1 MADLN
6 RPSDQV
12 NLLEEPRK
20 LPDMLNVLTILT
32 FIGSGLALLFQLYYS
47 FNAKK
52 FYDAVISNQDK
63 MAQAPSWARNLQGPD
78 PIGVA
83 TKTYDN
89 RTAILLLGVVAVL
102 LCIYG
107 AVMMRQL
114 KKTGFYLYVVGE
126 VLPTL
131 STYIFI
137 GASALSGFSLAF
149 TVLFT
154 ALFVILYATQLKYM
168 K

>member
-1 MADLN
+1 MSGTNIPAQDTF
-6 RPSDQV
+6 
-12 NLLEEPRK
+12 LEEPKK

-32 FIGSGLALLFQLYYS
+32 FIGSGFALLFQLYYS

-52 FYDAVISNQDK
+52 FYDLTIANQDK
-63 MAQAPSWARNLQGPD
+63 MAEAPSWAKSMQGPD

-83 TKTYDN
+83 TRTYEN

-107 AVMMRQL
+107 AIQMRQF
-114 KKTGFYLYVVGE
+114 KKNGFYIYAVGE
-126 VLPTL
+126 ILPTI
-131 STYIFI
+131 STAIFI
-137 GASALSGFSLAF
+137 GGAALSGFGLIF
-149 TVLFT
+149 TLFFT
-154 ALFVILYATQLKYM
+154 ALFIILYATQLKYL

>member
-6 RPSDQV
+6 QPPAKE
-12 NLLEEPRK
+12 NLLEEPGK

-32 FIGSGLALLFQLYYS
+32 FIGCGLALLFQLYYS

-52 FYDAVISNQDK
+52 FYDATIANQDK

-83 TKTYDN
+83 TRTYDN
-89 RTAILLLGVVAVL
+89 RTPILLLGVVAVI

-114 KKTGFYLYVVGE
+114 KKTGFYIYLIGE
-126 VLPTL
+126 VLPLLT
-131 STYIFI
+131 TYIFI
-137 GASALSGFSLAF
+137 GGAALSGFSLVF
-149 TVLFT
+149 TLLFT